1 MKAKL
6 HKKKYLENLNVVKKN
21 FNHNKKCNEWKVTVL
36 FYAAM
41 HLVEGSFPES
51 LRTEKHK
58 DRFELINNLAKGNRE
73 EYKNI
78 KAPYKRLYDFS
89 INARYYDIP
98 IMDKEVAK
106 ANDYLKILEENL
118 KFQEE

>member
-1 MKAKL
+1 MDAKL

-21 FNHNKKCNEWKVTVL
+21 FNHDKKCNEWKVTVL
-36 FYAAM
+36 FYAAV
-41 HLVEGSFPES
+41 HLVEGSFPKS

-58 DRFELINNLAKGNRE
+58 DRFELINNLAKCNSQ

-78 KAPYKRLYDFS
+78 KVPYKRLYDFS

-98 IMDKEVAK
+98 IIDKEVEQASR
-106 ANDYLKILEENL
+106 YLKTLEENL
-118 KFQEE
+118 KFKEQ

>member
-1 MKAKL
+1 MNARL

-21 FNHNKKCNEWKVTVL
+21 FNHDKKNNGWKVTVL

-51 LRTEKHK
+51 MRTEKHA
-58 DRFELINNLAKGNRE
+58 DRFKQISNLANLNSK
-73 EYKNI
+73 EYDNI
-78 KAPYKRLYDFS
+78 KVPYKKLYDYS

-98 IMDKEVAK
+98 ILDKEIDK
-106 ANDYLKILEENL
+106 ANQCLKTLEHNL
-118 KFQEE
+118 EFKEY